1 MSTEFIC
8 FLVFCILG
16 ISHGVAVAIGYYMG
30 RQGRKVKFFQGIPLN
45 PSKDDEMKRKADEEP
60 FRWEPEDL
68 IDDAMNN
75 EAAPD
80 KPRRIPTIPG
90 DEE

>member
-1 MSTEFIC
+1 MSIEVTVLLIFC
-8 FLVFCILG
+8 ALVVSNVGFL
-16 ISHGVAVAIGYYMG
+16 AIGFHMG
-30 RQGRKVKFFQGIPLN
+30 RQGRKVKFFEGIPLN
-45 PSKDDEMKRKADEEP
+45 PSKDDEMQRNADEEP

-90 DEE
+90 DDE